1 MAPGGHGGARDGAG
15 AKKRVVEVQGDNP
28 FSIAR
33 EFQERKK
40 QRQLANQ
47 KEEEFERRK
56 KVLEEPG
63 WKCGVCTL
71 DNNSDEAK
79 LAGVCAVCGA
89 ERAQEDSEVTTTEEN
104 AGHGENNLGE
114 QTVLSLAQM
123 FVGVVKKAFN
133 GLLDFLKTGVESQLD
148 RFRKEF
154 KKAEESTKATIAE
167 AGRIAAAVEETRRRV
182 EGRDKLKDLTY
193 CEEWIASAPNGNSWC
208 RICSANYVEA
218 GITDQ
223 RSLKSPWLLLRKTG
237 ACSSISTPVNFLP
250 CRLKR

>member
-104 AGHGENNLGE
+104 AGPARTTWESKQYYRSRKCSWE
-114 QTVLSLAQM
+114 SSKKLSM
-123 FVGVVKKAFN
+123 V
-133 GLLDFLKTGVESQLD
+133 FLTS
-148 RFRKEF
+148 
-154 KKAEESTKATIAE
+154 
-167 AGRIAAAVEETRRRV
+167 
-182 EGRDKLKDLTY
+182 
-193 CEEWIASAPNGNSWC
+193 
-208 RICSANYVEA
+208 
-218 GITDQ
+218 
-223 RSLKSPWLLLRKTG
+223 
-237 ACSSISTPVNFLP
+237 
-250 CRLKR
+250 